1 MYDLSSIIDNET
13 LRRFY
18 PIRPPKGFPTISS
31 KGDTAD
37 QPWGKFNHS
46 HPRTICAYSRVKKV
60 SLAEHFKQRH
70 SSLLTRQPSNIHFI
84 SALVL
89 CFFFFANGSFIA
101 FLLCVL
107 PQGFSYASTT
117 RDNSP
122 FTFTEKVDIF
132 HHQPHSLSYFS
143 SLFFPSTLP
152 TVPFIACFYG
162 KEILSKHHSYSLF
175 EIVCLYIH
183 QNKTHK

>member
-89 CFFFFANGSFIA
+89 LFFF
-101 FLLCVL
+101 LLMV
-107 PQGFSYASTT
+107 P
-117 RDNSP
+117 
-122 FTFTEKVDIF
+122 
-132 HHQPHSLSYFS
+132 SL
-143 SLFFPSTLP
+143 LFFCVCCHKVFLMLP
-152 TVPFIACFYG
+152 PQETILHLHLQRRLTYFIINHIHCHIFRVFFFRPLYLPFPLLLAFMG
-162 KEILSKHHSYSLF
+162 KKY
-175 EIVCLYIH
+175 
-183 QNKTHK
+183 